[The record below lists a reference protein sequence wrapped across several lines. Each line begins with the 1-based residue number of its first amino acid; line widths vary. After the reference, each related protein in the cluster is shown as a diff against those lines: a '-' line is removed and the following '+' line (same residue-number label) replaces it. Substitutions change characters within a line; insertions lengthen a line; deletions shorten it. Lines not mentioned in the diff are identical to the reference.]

1 MIKRL
6 QLLVLTT
13 AALATA
19 VGIALVSAAFAIYA
33 VLVPAL
39 GQAGAAAVVS
49 AIAAVIVGVCALF
62 MRMEASDGGGRS
74 RRHEPE
80 PGLADRLI
88 QVAKDRPILAGGA
101 ALAAGLLA
109 LKNPQAAAGLVSAFL
124 AGKAAD
130 RSDHR
135 RR

>member
-1 MIKRL
+1 VIKRV
-6 QLLVLTT
+6 QLFVLTT

-19 VGIALVSAAFAIYA
+19 VGIALVSAAFAVYA
-33 VLVPAL
+33 VLTPLL
-39 GQAGAAAVVS
+39 GQAGAAAAVS
-49 AIAAVIVGVCALF
+49 AIAAGIVGIAALL
-62 MRMEASDGGGRS
+62 MRMEAKEGS
-74 RRHEPE
+74 RRREPE
-80 PGLADRLI
+80 PNLTDRLI
-88 QVAKDRPILAGGA
+88 QVARDRPLLAGGA

-130 RSDHR
+130 RTDNR

>member
-1 MIKRL
+1 VIKRI

-33 VLVPAL
+33 VLTPML

-49 AIAAVIVGVCALF
+49 AIAAVIVGIAAVL
-62 MRMEASDGGGRS
+62 MRMEAGDTGR

-80 PGLADRLI
+80 PGLADRLM
-88 QVAKDRPILAGGA
+88 QVARDRPILAGGA

-130 RSDHR
+130 RTDHR